1 MYGTAPAGKA
11 AAAVVQ
17 VPAQPRH
24 AGTALEL
31 LLRRASRRR
40 AIIQQFRRA
49 GCSSRVRYAT
59 RGELQ
64 SATFARARA
73 RAHAC
78 DRYSVELD
86 ESEGF
91 ILLRRRQ
98 GAMQGALMVFLNL
111 GTSEED

>member
-40 AIIQQFRRA
+40 AIIQQFRNFAAGAVRCARA
-49 GCSSRVRYAT
+49 LRHGAAVV
-59 RGELQ
+59 
-64 SATFARARA
+64 ARARA
-73 RAHAC
+73 CVRAR
-78 DRYSVELD
+78 DRYSCTIH
-86 ESEGF
+86 S
-91 ILLRRRQ
+91 I
-98 GAMQGALMVFLNL
+98 AY
-111 GTSEED
+111 S